1 MFGASIGRAAQR
13 IIDAMVRW
21 LAHGHFNP
29 NILTVVGVAINV
41 GSGLLF
47 GFGRFFWAGIVLIIA
62 NLFDMLDGQ
71 VARLSGRVTRFGGF
85 LDSSL
90 DRLSDMVVF
99 VGLMVFYA
107 RATEYHSTLNV
118 FLAGAGLMVS
128 VWVRYASARAESLI
142 PKCDVG
148 FLRRPERVVLFIIGA
163 LSTVPGS
170 NNYFAYRMP
179 AVLWVLA
186 VGSYWTFAHRMY
198 HTWTEVNRSEAKH
211 VVAESGASAG
221 EQSEVRSKPTLANKP
236 ASLGFWS
243 IVTAGEVAAWRVKW
257 EVLFASILA
266 LWIGGRIVR
275 SISQN
280 PSRFIGLRPA
290 RIGFASVVTVAV
302 LVGVLIGITV
312 PERF

>member
-1 MFGASIGRAAQR
+1 MFGASIGRAGQR

-21 LAHGHFNP
+21 LARGHINP
-29 NILTVVGVAINV
+29 NILTFVGVAINV

-47 GFGRFFWAGIVLIIA
+47 GWGQFFWAGIILIVA

-107 RATEYHSTLNV
+107 RDTEFHSTLNV
-118 FLAGAGLMVS
+118 FLAGAGLMGSVMVS
-128 VWVRYASARAESLI
+128 YASARAESLI

-163 LSTVPGS
+163 LTTHPGS
-170 NNYFAYRMP
+170 TNFFLNRMP

-198 HTWTEVNRSEAKH
+198 HTWMELIRTKREAAQSQLSPTNG
-211 VVAESGASAG
+211 AEQHPGDRRPEA
-221 EQSEVRSKPTLANKP
+221 TLAAKT
-236 ASLGFWS
+236 G
-243 IVTAGEVAAWRVKW
+243 
-257 EVLFASILA
+257 
-266 LWIGGRIVR
+266 
-275 SISQN
+275 
-280 PSRFIGLRPA
+280 
-290 RIGFASVVTVAV
+290 
-302 LVGVLIGITV
+302 
-312 PERF
+312 

>member
-1 MFGASIGRAAQR
+1 MFGASIGRAGQR

-21 LAHGHFNP
+21 LAYGHINP

-41 GSGLLF
+41 ASGMLF
-47 GFGRFFWAGIVLIIA
+47 GFGLFFWAGIVLIVA

-71 VARLSGRVTRFGGF
+71 VARLSGRVTSYGGF

-107 RATEYHSTLNV
+107 RDTEFHSTLNV
-118 FLAGAGLMVS
+118 FLAGAGMMGSVMVS
-128 VWVRYASARAESLI
+128 YASARAESMI

-163 LSTVPGS
+163 LSTRPGS
-170 NNYFAYRMP
+170 HNFFANRMP

-198 HTWTEVNRSEAKH
+198 HTWREVNKVEEQQEAQAK
-211 VVAESGASAG
+211 AAAASANRPP
-221 EQSEVRSKPTLANKP
+221 EVRGEPTL
-236 ASLGFWS
+236 
-243 IVTAGEVAAWRVKW
+243 
-257 EVLFASILA
+257 
-266 LWIGGRIVR
+266 
-275 SISQN
+275 
-280 PSRFIGLRPA
+280 
-290 RIGFASVVTVAV
+290 
-302 LVGVLIGITV
+302 
-312 PERF
+312 

>member
-13 IIDAMVRW
+13 IIDAIVRW
-21 LAHGHFNP
+21 LAHGHINP
-29 NILTVVGVAINV
+29 NILTVIGVSLNV
-41 GSGLLF
+41 GCGLLF
-47 GFGRFFWAGIVLIIA
+47 GMGRFFSAGIALVVA

-107 RATEYHSTLNV
+107 RDTEFHSTLNV
-118 FLAGAGLMVS
+118 FLAGAGLMGSVMVS
-128 VWVRYASARAESLI
+128 YASARAESLI

-163 LSTVPGS
+163 LSTHPGS
-170 NNYFAYRMP
+170 NNFFANRMP

-198 HTWTEVNRSEAKH
+198 HTWRELAKVDSKSENAETESSYSHSSNERR
-211 VVAESGASAG
+211 AEQRLVHKAS
-221 EQSEVRSKPTLANKP
+221 
-236 ASLGFWS
+236 
-243 IVTAGEVAAWRVKW
+243 
-257 EVLFASILA
+257 
-266 LWIGGRIVR
+266 
-275 SISQN
+275 
-280 PSRFIGLRPA
+280 
-290 RIGFASVVTVAV
+290 
-302 LVGVLIGITV
+302 
-312 PERF
+312 

>member
-1 MFGASIGRAAQR
+1 MFGSRIGRGAQR

-21 LAHGHFNP
+21 LAHGHINP
-29 NILTVVGVAINV
+29 NILTVIGVALNV
-41 GSGLLF
+41 GCGVLF
-47 GFGRFFWAGIVLIIA
+47 GLGEFFSAGIALVVA

-107 RATEYHSTLNV
+107 RDTPWHSTLNV
-118 FLAGAGLMVS
+118 FLAGAGLMGSVMVS
-128 VWVRYASARAESLI
+128 YASARAESLI

-163 LSTVPGS
+163 LSTHPGS
-170 NNYFAYRMP
+170 NNFFANRMP

-198 HTWTEVNRSEAKH
+198 HTWRELNRKDVKTENVEDGRSYSQPVEGERR
-211 VVAESGASAG
+211 AE
-221 EQSEVRSKPTLANKP
+221 QRLVHKP
-236 ASLGFWS
+236 G
-243 IVTAGEVAAWRVKW
+243 
-257 EVLFASILA
+257 
-266 LWIGGRIVR
+266 
-275 SISQN
+275 
-280 PSRFIGLRPA
+280 
-290 RIGFASVVTVAV
+290 
-302 LVGVLIGITV
+302 
-312 PERF
+312 

>member
-1 MFGASIGRAAQR
+1 MFGSRIGRGAQR

-21 LAHGHFNP
+21 LALGHINP
-29 NILTVVGVAINV
+29 NILTVIGVALNV
-41 GSGLLF
+41 GCGVLF
-47 GFGRFFWAGIVLIIA
+47 GMGWFFSAGVALIVA

-107 RATEYHSTLNV
+107 RDLPFHSTLNV
-118 FLAGAGLMVS
+118 FLAGAGLMGSVMVS
-128 VWVRYASARAESLI
+128 YASARAESLI

-163 LSTVPGS
+163 LSTHPGS
-170 NNYFAYRMP
+170 TNFFANRMP

-198 HTWTEVNRSEAKH
+198 HTWRELNRKEAKTEN
-211 VVAESGASAG
+211 VEGTSSYSQTVEGERRAE
-221 EQSEVRSKPTLANKP
+221 QRLLHKP
-236 ASLGFWS
+236 S
-243 IVTAGEVAAWRVKW
+243 
-257 EVLFASILA
+257 
-266 LWIGGRIVR
+266 
-275 SISQN
+275 
-280 PSRFIGLRPA
+280 
-290 RIGFASVVTVAV
+290 
-302 LVGVLIGITV
+302 
-312 PERF
+312 

>member
-1 MFGASIGRAAQR
+1 MFGASIGRGGQR

-21 LAHGHFNP
+21 LAHGHINP
-29 NILTVVGVAINV
+29 NILSLVGVSINV

-47 GFGRFFWAGIVLIIA
+47 GFGQFFWAGIVLIIA

-107 RATEYHSTLNV
+107 RDTEFHSTLNV
-118 FLAGAGLMVS
+118 FLAGAGMMGSIMVS
-128 VWVRYASARAESLI
+128 YASARAESII

-163 LSTVPGS
+163 LSTRPS
-170 NNYFAYRMP
+170 SQNFFLNRMP

-186 VGSYWTFAHRMY
+186 IGSYWTFAHRMY
-198 HTWTEVNRSEAKH
+198 HTWIELNKAKTLESAPAP
-211 VVAESGASAG
+211 VPPNQVGERVAEPS
-221 EQSEVRSKPTLANKP
+221 LAAKT
-236 ASLGFWS
+236 GY
-243 IVTAGEVAAWRVKW
+243 
-257 EVLFASILA
+257 
-266 LWIGGRIVR
+266 
-275 SISQN
+275 
-280 PSRFIGLRPA
+280 
-290 RIGFASVVTVAV
+290 
-302 LVGVLIGITV
+302 
-312 PERF
+312 

>member
-1 MFGASIGRAAQR
+1 MFGSRIGRGAQR

-21 LAHGHFNP
+21 LAHGHINP
-29 NILTVVGVAINV
+29 NILTVIGVALNV
-41 GSGLLF
+41 GCGVLF
-47 GFGRFFWAGIVLIIA
+47 GLGSFFSAGITLVVA

-107 RATEYHSTLNV
+107 RDTPWHSTLNV
-118 FLAGAGLMVS
+118 FLAGAGLMGSVMVS
-128 VWVRYASARAESLI
+128 YASARAESLI

-163 LSTVPGS
+163 LSTHPGS
-170 NNYFAYRMP
+170 NNFFANRMP

-198 HTWTEVNRSEAKH
+198 HTWRELNRKDVKTENVEDGRSYSQPVEGERR
-211 VVAESGASAG
+211 AE
-221 EQSEVRSKPTLANKP
+221 QRLVHKP
-236 ASLGFWS
+236 G
-243 IVTAGEVAAWRVKW
+243 
-257 EVLFASILA
+257 
-266 LWIGGRIVR
+266 
-275 SISQN
+275 
-280 PSRFIGLRPA
+280 
-290 RIGFASVVTVAV
+290 
-302 LVGVLIGITV
+302 
-312 PERF
+312 

>member
-1 MFGASIGRAAQR
+1 MFGSRIGRGAQR

-21 LAHGHFNP
+21 LAHGHINP
-29 NILTVVGVAINV
+29 NILTVIGVALNV
-41 GSGLLF
+41 GCGVLF
-47 GFGRFFWAGIVLIIA
+47 GLGSFFSAGITLVVA

-107 RATEYHSTLNV
+107 RDTPWHSTLNV
-118 FLAGAGLMVS
+118 FLAGAGLMGSVMVS
-128 VWVRYASARAESLI
+128 YASARAESLI

-163 LSTVPGS
+163 LSTHPGS
-170 NNYFAYRMP
+170 NNFFANRMP

-198 HTWTEVNRSEAKH
+198 HTWRELNRKDVKTENVEDGRSYSQPVEG
-211 VVAESGASAG
+211 ERRG
-221 EQSEVRSKPTLANKP
+221 EQRLVHKP
-236 ASLGFWS
+236 G
-243 IVTAGEVAAWRVKW
+243 
-257 EVLFASILA
+257 
-266 LWIGGRIVR
+266 
-275 SISQN
+275 
-280 PSRFIGLRPA
+280 
-290 RIGFASVVTVAV
+290 
-302 LVGVLIGITV
+302 
-312 PERF
+312 

>member
-1 MFGASIGRAAQR
+1 MFGSSIGRGAQR

-21 LAHGHFNP
+21 LAHGHINP
-29 NILTVVGVAINV
+29 NILTVIGVALNV
-41 GSGLLF
+41 GCGLLF
-47 GFGRFFWAGIVLIIA
+47 GMGRFFSAGIALVVA

-107 RATEYHSTLNV
+107 RDTQFHSTLNV
-118 FLAGAGLMVS
+118 FLAGAGLMGSVMVS
-128 VWVRYASARAESLI
+128 YASARAESLI

-163 LSTVPGS
+163 LSTHPGS
-170 NNYFAYRMP
+170 TNFFANRMP

-198 HTWTEVNRSEAKH
+198 HTWRELSRVDVKKENEETPSSYSQASETERRSE
-211 VVAESGASAG
+211 
-221 EQSEVRSKPTLANKP
+221 QRLLTKP
-236 ASLGFWS
+236 G
-243 IVTAGEVAAWRVKW
+243 
-257 EVLFASILA
+257 
-266 LWIGGRIVR
+266 
-275 SISQN
+275 
-280 PSRFIGLRPA
+280 
-290 RIGFASVVTVAV
+290 
-302 LVGVLIGITV
+302 
-312 PERF
+312 

>member
-13 IIDAMVRW
+13 IIDAIVRW
-21 LAHGHFNP
+21 LALGHINP
-29 NILTVVGVAINV
+29 NILTVIGVALNV
-41 GSGLLF
+41 GCGLLF
-47 GFGRFFWAGIVLIIA
+47 GLGWFFAADIALIVG

-107 RATEYHSTLNV
+107 RDTEAHSTLNV
-118 FLAGAGLMVS
+118 FLAGAGLMGSVMVS
-128 VWVRYASARAESLI
+128 YASARAESLI

-163 LSTVPGS
+163 LSTHPDSS
-170 NNYFAYRMP
+170 NFFANRMP

-198 HTWTEVNRSEAKH
+198 HTWRELAKVEVTKTENADAETSYAQSGGTSE
-211 VVAESGASAG
+211 
-221 EQSEVRSKPTLANKP
+221 R
-236 ASLGFWS
+236 
-243 IVTAGEVAAWRVKW
+243 R
-257 EVLFASILA
+257 
-266 LWIGGRIVR
+266 
-275 SISQN
+275 
-280 PSRFIGLRPA
+280 
-290 RIGFASVVTVAV
+290 
-302 LVGVLIGITV
+302 
-312 PERF
+312 PERRLVTKPS

>member
-1 MFGASIGRAAQR
+1 MFGSSIGRGLQR

-21 LAHGHFNP
+21 LAYGHINP
-29 NILTVVGVAINV
+29 NILTVIGVALNV
-41 GSGLLF
+41 GCGLLF
-47 GFGRFFWAGIVLIIA
+47 GMGRFFSAGIALIVA

-107 RATEYHSTLNV
+107 RDTQFHSTLNV
-118 FLAGAGLMVS
+118 FLAGAGLMGAVMVS
-128 VWVRYASARAESLI
+128 YASARAESLI

-163 LSTVPGS
+163 LSTHPGS
-170 NNYFAYRMP
+170 KNFFANRMP

-198 HTWTEVNRSEAKH
+198 HTWRELNRAEVKIENVEDDSSYSQTVETERRP
-211 VVAESGASAG
+211 
-221 EQSEVRSKPTLANKP
+221 EQRLAHKP
-236 ASLGFWS
+236 S
-243 IVTAGEVAAWRVKW
+243 
-257 EVLFASILA
+257 
-266 LWIGGRIVR
+266 
-275 SISQN
+275 
-280 PSRFIGLRPA
+280 
-290 RIGFASVVTVAV
+290 
-302 LVGVLIGITV
+302 
-312 PERF
+312 

>member
-13 IIDAMVRW
+13 IIDAIVRW
-21 LAHGHFNP
+21 LAIGHINP
-29 NILTVVGVAINV
+29 NILTVIGVSLNV
-41 GSGLLF
+41 GCGLLF
-47 GFGRFFWAGIVLIIA
+47 GLGWFFAAGIALIVA

-107 RATEYHSTLNV
+107 RDTQYHSTLNV
-118 FLAGAGLMVS
+118 FLAGAGLMGSVMVS
-128 VWVRYASARAESLI
+128 YASARAESLI

-163 LSTVPGS
+163 LSTFPGS

-198 HTWTEVNRSEAKH
+198 HTWVEVNRTEA
-211 VVAESGASAG
+211 
-221 EQSEVRSKPTLANKP
+221 R
-236 ASLGFWS
+236 ASL
-243 IVTAGEVAAWRVKW
+243 AAK
-257 EVLFASILA
+257 ELKETEQAA
-266 LWIGGRIVR
+266 D
-275 SISQN
+275 
-280 PSRFIGLRPA
+280 
-290 RIGFASVVTVAV
+290 
-302 LVGVLIGITV
+302 
-312 PERF
+312 

>member
-13 IIDAMVRW
+13 IIDAIVRW
-21 LAHGHFNP
+21 LAIGHINP
-29 NILTVVGVAINV
+29 NILTVIGVALNV
-41 GSGLLF
+41 GCGLLF
-47 GFGRFFWAGIVLIIA
+47 GMGLFFYAGIALVVA

-107 RATEYHSTLNV
+107 RATPYHSTLNV
-118 FLAGAGLMVS
+118 FLAGAGLMGSVMVS
-128 VWVRYASARAESLI
+128 YASARAESLI

-163 LSTVPGS
+163 LSTHPGS
-170 NNYFAYRMP
+170 SNFFANRMP

-198 HTWTEVNRSEAKH
+198 HTWRELTKSDAKTAN
-211 VVAESGASAG
+211 VDADASYDRPKRA
-221 EQSEVRSKPTLANKP
+221 
-236 ASLGFWS
+236 
-243 IVTAGEVAAWRVKW
+243 EVA
-257 EVLFASILA
+257 
-266 LWIGGRIVR
+266 
-275 SISQN
+275 IS
-280 PSRFIGLRPA
+280 
-290 RIGFASVVTVAV
+290 
-302 LVGVLIGITV
+302 
-312 PERF
+312 

>member
-1 MFGASIGRAAQR
+1 MFGSSIGRGAQR

-21 LAHGHFNP
+21 LALGHINP
-29 NILTVVGVAINV
+29 NILTVIGVALNV
-41 GSGLLF
+41 GCGVLF
-47 GFGRFFWAGIVLIIA
+47 GMGWFFSAGVALIVA

-107 RATEYHSTLNV
+107 RDLPFHSTLNV
-118 FLAGAGLMVS
+118 FLAGAGLMGSVMVS
-128 VWVRYASARAESLI
+128 YASARAESLI

-163 LSTVPGS
+163 LSTHPGS
-170 NNYFAYRMP
+170 TNFFANRMP

-198 HTWTEVNRSEAKH
+198 HTWRELNRKDAKIEN
-211 VVAESGASAG
+211 VEDTSSYSQTVEGERRAE
-221 EQSEVRSKPTLANKP
+221 QRLLHKP
-236 ASLGFWS
+236 S
-243 IVTAGEVAAWRVKW
+243 
-257 EVLFASILA
+257 
-266 LWIGGRIVR
+266 
-275 SISQN
+275 
-280 PSRFIGLRPA
+280 
-290 RIGFASVVTVAV
+290 
-302 LVGVLIGITV
+302 
-312 PERF
+312 